1 MKKIVRLTESDL
13 TQIIK
18 KIILEFSEEDPHFQ
32 VVEITDENYDSK
44 IDNIRNINY
53 EEIGNGSL
61 FESEREALLYLKDL
75 KKEDPNGI
83 YVLIDHDGYILASS
97 ISTKTGSISR
107 IKKKRP
113 KMSFHKLKI

>member
-1 MKKIVRLTESDL
+1 MIKTIRLTESQL
-13 TQIIK
+13 AKVVK
-18 KIILEFSEEDPHFQ
+18 KIILEFSEKDPHFQ